1 MIDVFADP
9 SRAAADLEEVFPV
22 PQKDESPKVKEVLPV
37 PQEDESPKVKE
48 VLHVPHEDES
58 PKVTADSPQTRTS
71 SKKQITPKP
80 KKSPITRSNRSPVRS

>member
-37 PQEDESPKVKE
+37 PQEDESPKV
-48 VLHVPHEDES
+48 
-58 PKVTADSPQTRTS
+58 TADSPQTRTS